1 MANKTMPDQSRY
13 TYVYHPSRQHKER
26 WKRLAAKAH
35 TSLSKFIIATV
46 DGVIDEE
53 EDFKPRREMARE
65 LEALRAETK
74 TLRDDIRQKSIVI
87 DRYEAELMRYRS
99 QAFLDESFEGIRHYS
114 KELVDLLKAR
124 GQVDSYRLLEALGI
138 DPREADLV
146 KAVSRQ
152 LEELEGFG
160 MVKAEA
166 GGWRWTG

>member
-1 MANKTMPDQSRY
+1 MVKPDKSRY
-13 TYVYHPSRQHKER
+13 VWRYLPSSADKDRGQALADKAQTPLSNFCISIIEE
-26 WKRLAAKAH
+26 RLA
-35 TSLSKFIIATV
+35 
-46 DGVIDEE
+46 EE
-53 EDFKPRREMARE
+53 EDFKSRREMACE

-87 DRYEAELMRYRS
+87 DRYEAELRRYRS
-99 QAFLDESFEGIRHYS
+99 QAFLDESFKGIRHYS

-124 GQVDSYRLLEALGI
+124 GHVDSYRLLEALWI
-138 DPREADLV
+138 DPRDADLV

-166 GGWRWTG
+166 GGSLFTALL